1 MTDKDKLQYEMTEIA
16 KDLISRS
23 EELCKLDSFVGDGDH
38 GISIRKGFGQVLKS
52 MGEPSD
58 TVEAVFT
65 KCGDAVL
72 DSMGGAIGPIFAS
85 VFMGFAMASEGKESL
100 TTADWKSNFD
110 RALEVVMT
118 TGGAKP
124 GDRTLVD
131 TLNAAVEGFRES
143 EGRTDKE
150 IWESVTSRAWE
161 GAQKTKEMQALK
173 GRARYL
179 AEKSIGYVDAGSMSM
194 FYFIDRLADIEKRE
208 A

>member
-1 MTDKDKLQYEMTEIA
+1 MTDKSKLQYEMTEIA
-16 KDLISRS
+16 KDLVSRS

-38 GISIRKGFGQVLKS
+38 GISIRKGFGRVLES
-52 MGEPSD
+52 MNEPLD
-58 TVEAVFT
+58 TVEDVFT

-100 TTADWKSNFD
+100 TISDWKKNFEK
-110 RALEVVMT
+110 ALEVVMT

-131 TLNAAVEGFRES
+131 TLNAAAEGFVEGDGKTNDEVWD
-143 EGRTDKE
+143 TVKK
-150 IWESVTSRAWE
+150 RAWE
-161 GAQKTKEMQALK
+161 GAQSTKNMQAHK

-194 FYFIDRLADIEKRE
+194 FYFIDRLAEIERGN
-208 A
+208 